1 MLHVQCVVSVHCVE
15 GVQCVVSVH
24 CVEGVQCVVLYTVL
38 MVCSVLCLC

>member
-1 MLHVQCVVSVHCVE
+1 MLHVQCVVSVHCVD